1 MSDDRFE
8 GDLKE
13 VLLRGVPRSAPPALR
28 VRVASVSG
36 VEPRRRRV
44 AVRLALVAVLVALV
58 SGAILVPVTL
68 HSGSDR
74 YGDGIPRTWQGQP
87 VLRGQAAL
95 DFAKASTDDTPFL
108 IAFWA
113 GIEYVHGC
121 SAEPLGGNMEFGCRG
136 MDEVGDQPGVFSNEL
151 GAALRV
157 DTSKVAPGPV
167 IARVHTHDPALNG
180 CIPDYV
186 AACQAVMV
194 GDAILWS
201 GDEATAPR
209 PATVKQVAAAFGFD
223 GPTYHWDM
231 AGDFPGVAQVPFP
244 TTSEASHGEYEGV
257 AVVFPSTAALAAA
270 YPEVV
275 ATGETDAMPSNSSLK
290 GTISFGGS
298 DPIRGRGTYTFN
310 MYWLA
315 QGNVLVGVEYDVSL
329 GPKADPY
336 VAMARADLAKL
347 RTGMTVEPVATA
359 TPSSSQPPSAGYVGG
374 IAFFDDLHGL
384 MVGGSEGSTYVSV
397 TGETDVTGPE
407 GNAVVWKTDDGG
419 HTWAVHAVDAP
430 PFVSISVVGSS
441 YAIAGAVCNAHKHG
455 PNCQD
460 GLYASSDGGLTW
472 NRLAAPYS
480 MISLSMVDANDG
492 WGVDWTLVPGGPGLV
507 LRSTTEGGIPWLAS
521 ATSPCPNYL
530 SPISVSFASTN
541 LGWVACEG
549 VGVQGLGTKAISK
562 TVDGGRTWQLQAAVD
577 ATSSTPG
584 LTTLGSIPGEDYQ
597 SGLAMDSSGKGLV
610 WEKLGGVIGTGDG
623 GRTWQSIVPA
633 GAKWTSALAGFVAA
647 SGTWTLAL
655 MDEPNRR
662 QVLEQSTDDG
672 QTWHQL
678 AVLPLP

>member
-8 GDLKE
+8 EDLKE

-74 YGDGIPRTWQGQP
+74 YDDGIPRTWQGQP

-95 DFAKASTDDTPFL
+95 DLAKATTDDTPFL
-108 IAFWA
+108 VAFWA
-113 GIEYVHGC
+113 GIESTHSC
-121 SAEPLGGNMEFGCRG
+121 SNWPEEDIRYECRF
-136 MDEVGDQPGVFSNEL
+136 MTSIGDQPGVHSGEL
-151 GAALRV
+151 GGAIRV
-157 DTSKVAPGPV
+157 DTSNLAPGPV
-167 IARVHTHDPALNG
+167 IARVHTHDPQFAG
-180 CIPDYV
+180 CTPDLA

-209 PATVKQVAAAFGFD
+209 PATVKQVAAAFGSD

-329 GPKADPY
+329 GPKDDPY

-347 RTGMTVEPVATA
+347 RTDATVEPVATA
-359 TPSSSQPPSAGYVGG
+359 TPSSSQTPSAGYVGG

-407 GNAVVWKTDDGG
+407 GTAVVWKTDDGG

-460 GLYASSDGGLTW
+460 GVYSSSDGGLTW
-472 NRLAAPYS
+472 SRLAGFSAISVSLVDASYGWAASITWSPGLPYS
-480 MISLSMVDANDG
+480 E
-492 WGVDWTLVPGGPGLV
+492 
-507 LRSTTEGGIPWLAS
+507 LRSTSDGGHSWSVDP
-521 ATSPCPNYL
+521 TNPCPDYL
-530 SPISVSFASTN
+530 SPENVSFVSTN

-549 VGVQGLGTKAISK
+549 VGVQGLGTKAVVK
-562 TVDGGRTWQLQAAVD
+562 TVNGGRTWQLQAAVD

-610 WEKLGGVIGTGDG
+610 WERLGGVIGTGDG
-623 GRTWQSIVPA
+623 GRTWQSVEPP
-633 GAKWTSALAGFVAA
+633 GAKWTSALAGCVAA
-647 SGTWTLAL
+647 SGMWTLAL

-672 QTWHQL
+672 QTWRQL